1 MDNQLADYRK
11 NLVARLQ
18 AQPSEFN
25 ALLEAVPTSAWHT
38 RRATDGTTLHQLLTH
53 TRDVEILAFWPR
65 VQRILAEVEPHLEA
79 FPFHRW
85 SLENTYHP
93 DELPSHI
100 ISSFSRNRAE
110 AVALFHTLTSEQW
123 SRSGFHPPSGPRTL
137 LWWAE
142 RMYNHARNHLLEI
155 QAALKE

>member
-1 MDNQLADYRK
+1 MDDQLAEYRVQ
-11 NLVARLQ
+11 LLARLKN
-18 AQPSEFN
+18 QPAEFN
-25 ALLEAVPTSAWHT
+25 ALLEAVPANEWHT
-38 RRATDGTTLHQLLTH
+38 RRAADGTTLHQLLTH

-85 SLENTYHP
+85 SLENTYHI

-110 AVALFHTLTSEQW
+110 AVVLFQTLTSEQW
-123 SRSGFHPPSGPRTL
+123 SRIGFHPPSGPRTM

-155 QAALKE
+155 QAGLSQ